1 MTQYNSHG
9 IFLIQHFKLNKRY
22 NPDLMFIH
30 PSMLCSSLTWR
41 EHCYISPPSLRT
53 QQDALFF
60 LNMAWTLLY
69 IATKFENTKRPI
81 MKFDNILSFFL
92 TKPWWSL
99 IQIQKNKKVGK
110 EIIGPN
116 MFSVNFSNKKATYAS
131 VMAAGKIK
139 TEANCSLDSGE
150 IKSVQ
155 NVWDGSCAQ
164 KYDTN

>member
-1 MTQYNSHG
+1 MFDLIILFLMCNKLFMCDSINRKGFWFLQHLIDDKPNSHILQLLLQNTNSMTQYNSHG

-81 MKFDNILSFFL
+81 TKFDNILSFFL
-92 TKPWWSL
+92 TKP
-99 IQIQKNKKVGK
+99 Q
-110 EIIGPN
+110 
-116 MFSVNFSNKKATYAS
+116 
-131 VMAAGKIK
+131 
-139 TEANCSLDSGE
+139 
-150 IKSVQ
+150 
-155 NVWDGSCAQ
+155 
-164 KYDTN
+164 